1 MEEVIMAVIT
11 ISRQF
16 GAGGRTFGNMLSKE
30 LGYKFLDDVLIY
42 EISKEAKVSSKCV
55 KSLEREAGSRLSK
68 IMSGLVARDYIK
80 RVIGEKG
87 FIDEEIYGQILR
99 EVMIKFAQEGNVILL
114 GRGGQYI
121 LKDYEDTF
129 HIFLMADMPHRIEFI
144 HQYYNMT
151 DVEAEQVVLT
161 GEKKRANFFK
171 KFGKDDYDQPYH
183 YDLVLNMS
191 RLSLEDAVKQVCIL
205 VQK

>member
-1 MEEVIMAVIT
+1 MAVIT

-30 LGYKFLDDVLIY
+30 LGYKFLDDVIIY

-55 KSLEREAGSRLSK
+55 KSIEREAGSKLSRL
-68 IMSGLVARDYIK
+68 MSGLVASDYIK

-87 FIDEEIYGQILR
+87 FIDEEIYVQILKD
-99 EVMIKFAQEGNVILL
+99 VMNKFVQEGDVILL

-121 LKDYEDTF
+121 LKDLEDSY
-129 HIFLMADMPHRIEFI
+129 HVFLVADMPHRIQFMR
-144 HQYYNMT
+144 QYYNMT
-151 DVEAEQVVLT
+151 DAEAEQAVLI

-171 KFGKDDYDQPYH
+171 KFGKEDYDQPYH
-183 YDLVLNMS
+183 YDIVLNMS
-191 RLSLEDAVKQVCIL
+191 KMSLEDAVRQVCIL
-205 VQK
+205 VHG

>member
-1 MEEVIMAVIT
+1 MAVIT

-16 GAGGRTFGNMLSKE
+16 GAGGRTFGKMLSTE
-30 LGYKFLDDVLIY
+30 LGYKFLDDVIIY

-55 KSLEREAGSRLSK
+55 KSLEREAGSKLSK
-68 IMSGLVARDYIK
+68 LMSGLVASDYIK

-87 FIDEEIYGQILR
+87 FIDEEIYAKLLSD
-99 EVMIKFAQEGNVILL
+99 VMIKFAQEGDVILL

-121 LKDYEDTF
+121 LKDYEDTY
-129 HIFLMADMPHRIEFI
+129 HIFLVAGMPHRIEFM

-151 DVEAEQVVLT
+151 DAEAKQAVLI
-161 GEKKRANFFK
+161 GEKKRASFFK

-183 YDLVLNMS
+183 YDIVLNMS

-205 VQK
+205 VRG

>member
-1 MEEVIMAVIT
+1 MAVIT

-16 GAGGRTFGNMLSKE
+16 GAGGRTFGKMLSKE
-30 LGYKFLDDVLIY
+30 LGYKFLDDVIIY

-55 KSLEREAGSRLSK
+55 KSLEREAGSKLSK

-87 FIDEEIYGQILR
+87 FIDEAIYGQILR
-99 EVMIKFAQEGNVILL
+99 EVMIKFAQEGDVILL

-129 HIFLMADMPHRIEFI
+129 HIFLMADMQHRIEFI
-144 HQYYNMT
+144 HQYYDMS
-151 DVEAEQVVLT
+151 DAEAKQAVLI

-183 YDLVLNMS
+183 YDIVLNMS
-191 RLSLEDAVKQVCIL
+191 RLTLEDAVKQVCIL
-205 VQK
+205 VRG